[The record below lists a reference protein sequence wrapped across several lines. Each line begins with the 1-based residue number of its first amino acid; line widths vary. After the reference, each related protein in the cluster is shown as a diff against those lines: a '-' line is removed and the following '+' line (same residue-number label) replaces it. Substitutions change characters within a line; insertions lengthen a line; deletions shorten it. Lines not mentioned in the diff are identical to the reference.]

1 MFVFRVTKYDPA
13 HRDCHGVYT
22 RLEWTSVSDV
32 GREFAG
38 VVLTE
43 TEYRRVEDAYV
54 TIAIAFLH
62 ESGVQSLTISGFETH
77 AAVSTPFTEG
87 ATLGLTDIGAVI
99 WQILQEKFWC
109 RLEGTQAFVHVG
121 YDFYMSIGVPRACP
135 DTAMLAGQLGLFVE
149 PFRSPYQIGVERG
162 SLTSRLL

>member
-1 MFVFRVTKYDPA
+1 MFEFRVTKYDPA
-13 HRDCHGVYT
+13 NRDCHGVYT
-22 RLEWTSVSDV
+22 QHEWTSVSDV

-62 ESGVQSLTISGFETH
+62 EAGLQSLTISGLESH
-77 AAVSTPFTEG
+77 AAVSTPFAEG
-87 ATLGLTDIGAVI
+87 ASLGLTDIGAMVRL
-99 WQILQEKFWC
+99 ILQEKFWC

-121 YDFYMSIGVPRACP
+121 
-135 DTAMLAGQLGLFVE
+135 
-149 PFRSPYQIGVERG
+149 
-162 SLTSRLL
+162 